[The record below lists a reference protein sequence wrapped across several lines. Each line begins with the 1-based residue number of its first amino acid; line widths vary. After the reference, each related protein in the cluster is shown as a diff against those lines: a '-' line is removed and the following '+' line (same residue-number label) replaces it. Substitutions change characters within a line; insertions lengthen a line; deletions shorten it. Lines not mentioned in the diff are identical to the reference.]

1 MQEPIIEREP
11 SKRETACQANTF
23 ESGSVPMSRAE
34 DLARR
39 AREHLRRYGIRATLG
54 KVLRFVADTLTGDS
68 NTPAGLKAA
77 TAGLTP
83 FSAASPG
90 ESATKP
96 RQPEEVL
103 GLQPGDY
110 VEVKSVA
117 EILPTLDEEG
127 RLNGLAYIPSMSSFG
142 GQRFKVFKRMD
153 TMYQEESGNVRRLR
167 NTVLLDGVHCDGL
180 LMRCDR
186 ACFFYWREAWLRR
199 VDGLGAD
206 RNLIQISRRVTESRV
221 QQRPNDETAIA
232 NGQA

>member
-1 MQEPIIEREP
+1 MQVPIIERES

-23 ESGSVPMSRAE
+23 ESGSEPMSRAV
-34 DLARR
+34 DLTRR
-39 AREHLRRYGIRATLG
+39 AREHLRRYGMRATLG
-54 KVLRFVADTLTGDS
+54 KLLGFVANKLAGDS
-68 NTPAGLKAA
+68 NSPAGLKAVGS
-77 TAGLTP
+77 GLTP
-83 FSAASPG
+83 FSAASSG
-90 ESATKP
+90 ESVTKA
-96 RQPEEVL
+96 RRPEEVL

-110 VEVKSVA
+110 VEVKPVA
-117 EILPTLDEEG
+117 EILSTLDEEG
-127 RLNGLAYIPSMSSFG
+127 RLNGLAYIPSMASFV

-206 RNLIQISRRVTESRV
+206 RNLIQISRRDDVIGA
-221 QQRPNDETAIA
+221 QQRQNDGTATV
-232 NGQA
+232 